1 VEEIGLSGV
10 STGQEAIR
18 DVTEATIDHKTRT
31 ATASREAAFDDLYR
45 STATR
50 LLAFLRFR
58 LGDPQLAE
66 ELTAETFAR
75 AWDRLEDTSDAGA
88 SVAWLFKTA
97 RNLSHD
103 HHRRSGREIPIDSI
117 DAFYPSETMS
127 PEDIAIQRERIEVL
141 ADGLRRL
148 RERDRMVIE
157 LRYVGGLR
165 NPEIAQV
172 IGTSDGNVAKIVHR
186 SLRALRAELVKAA
199 VRGREGGQR

>member
-1 VEEIGLSGV
+1 
-10 STGQEAIR
+10 
-18 DVTEATIDHKTRT
+18 
-31 ATASREAAFDDLYR
+31 
-45 STATR
+45 
-50 LLAFLRFR
+50 
-58 LGDPQLAE
+58 
-66 ELTAETFAR
+66 
-75 AWDRLEDTSDAGA
+75 
-88 SVAWLFKTA
+88 
-97 RNLSHD
+97 
-103 HHRRSGREIPIDSI
+103 
-117 DAFYPSETMS
+117 MS

-157 LRYVGGLR
+157 LRYIGGLR